1 MLSSWYSYS
10 GLIRRFKLPDFFLH
24 DTLKKELR
32 VIGIDDAPFDK
43 FDPLQ
48 KFVLVVAT
56 VFRGGS
62 FMDGM
67 LSTHV
72 EKDGEDATLRIVEM
86 INECKFKPQIQ
97 AIFLGGIAVAGF
109 NVINPISIYKE
120 TGIPVIVVIRDYP
133 DFKKIFSAL
142 EKLGM
147 NKKIGIIEKL
157 PKPVKIDS
165 IYIQNI
171 GISKKDCLKLLNITC
186 THSNIPEPLR
196 IAHLIAAGISEGESK
211 GRA

>member
-1 MLSSWYSYS
+1 MKRE
-10 GLIRRFKLPDFFLH
+10 I
-24 DTLKKELR
+24 R

-48 KFVLVVAT
+48 KYVLVVGT

-72 EKDGEDATLRIVEM
+72 EKDGDDATFRIVEM
-86 INECKFKPQIQ
+86 INNCRFKPQIR
-97 AIFLGGIAVAGF
+97 AIFLGGISVAGF
-109 NVINPISIYKE
+109 NVINPISLNKE
-120 TGIPVIVVIRDYP
+120 TGIPVIIVIRDYP
-133 DFKKIFSAL
+133 DYKKMFSAL

-147 NKKIGIIEKL
+147 KKKIAIIEKV
-157 PKPVKIDS
+157 PKPSKVDD
-165 IYIQNI
+165 IYVQNI

-186 THSNIPEPLR
+186 THSNFPEPLR
-196 IAHLIAAGISEGESK
+196 VAHLIAAGISEGESR

>member
-1 MLSSWYSYS
+1 M
-10 GLIRRFKLPDFFLH
+10 
-24 DTLKKELR
+24 KKELR

-48 KFVLVVAT
+48 KFVLVVGT

-67 LSTHV
+67 ISCYV
-72 EKDGEDATLRIVEM
+72 EKDGEDASLRIIEM
-86 INECKFKPQIQ
+86 INDSRFKPQIQ
-97 AIFLGGIAVAGF
+97 AIFLNGIAVAGF
-109 NVINPISIYKE
+109 NVINPVVVNKE

-133 DFKKIFSAL
+133 DYKKIFSAL

-147 NKKIGIIEKL
+147 QKKISIIQKM
-157 PKPVKIDS
+157 PKPVKVNNV
-165 IYIQNI
+165 YVQNI
-171 GISKKDCLKLLNITC
+171 GISRKDTLKLLNITC

-196 IAHLIAAGISEGESK
+196 VAHLVASGIVEGQSR

>member
-1 MLSSWYSYS
+1 MK
-10 GLIRRFKLPDFFLH
+10 R
-24 DTLKKELR
+24 ELR

-48 KFVLVVAT
+48 KYVLVVGT

-62 FMDGM
+62 FLDGM

-86 INECKFKPQIQ
+86 INECKFKPQLQ
-97 AIFLGGIAVAGF
+97 AIFLNGVAVAGF
-109 NVINPISIYKE
+109 NVINPITMNKE

-133 DFKKIFSAL
+133 DFKKMFSAL

-147 NKKIGIIEKL
+147 QKKIGIIEKL
-157 PKPVKIDS
+157 PKPSKVDD
-165 IYIQNI
+165 IYVQSI
-171 GISKKDCLKLLNITC
+171 GISRKDTLKLLNITR
-186 THSNIPEPLR
+186 THSHIPEPLR
-196 IAHLIAAGISEGESK
+196 VAHLIASGISDGESR

>member
-1 MLSSWYSYS
+1 MK
-10 GLIRRFKLPDFFLH
+10 R
-24 DTLKKELR
+24 ELR

-48 KFVLVVAT
+48 KFVLVVGT

-67 LSTHV
+67 LSVHV
-72 EKDGEDATLRIVEM
+72 EKDGEDATLKIIEM
-86 INECKFKPQIQ
+86 INDSRFKPQIQ
-97 AIFLGGIAVAGF
+97 AIFLNGIAVAGF
-109 NVINPISIYKE
+109 NVINPVVVNKE
-120 TGIPVIVVIRDYP
+120 TGIPVIVIIRDYP
-133 DFKKIFSAL
+133 DYKKIFSAL

-147 NKKIGIIEKL
+147 QKKIGIIAKL
-157 PKPVKIDS
+157 PKPTKISDVYVQS
-165 IYIQNI
+165 I
-171 GISKKDCLKLLNITC
+171 GISKENTEKLLKICC

-196 IAHLIAAGISEGESK
+196 VAHLVASGIVEGQSK

>member
-1 MLSSWYSYS
+1 M
-10 GLIRRFKLPDFFLH
+10 
-24 DTLKKELR
+24 KKELR

-48 KFVLVVAT
+48 KYVLVVGT
-56 VFRGGS
+56 IFRGGS

-86 INECKFKPQIQ
+86 INNCKFKPQLQ

-109 NVINPISIYKE
+109 NVINPITLNKE
-120 TGIPVIVVIRDYP
+120 TGIPVVVVIRDYP
-133 DFKKIFSAL
+133 DFKKMFSAL
-142 EKLGM
+142 EKIGM
-147 NKKIGIIEKL
+147 KNKISIIEKL
-157 PKPVKIDS
+157 PKPSKVNK

-171 GISKKDCLKLLNITC
+171 GISRKDCLKLLNITC

-196 IAHLIAAGISEGESK
+196 VAHLIAAGISDGESR

>member
-1 MLSSWYSYS
+1 M
-10 GLIRRFKLPDFFLH
+10 
-24 DTLKKELR
+24 KKELR

-48 KFVLVVAT
+48 EYVLVIGT

-86 INECKFKPQIQ
+86 INECKFKPQLQ
-97 AIFLGGIAVAGF
+97 AIFLNGVAVAGF
-109 NVINPISIYKE
+109 NVINPVTLNKE
-120 TGIPVIVVIRDYP
+120 TGIPVVVVIRDYP
-133 DFKKIFSAL
+133 DYKKMFAAL

-147 NKKIGIIEKL
+147 QKKIGIIEKL
-157 PKPVKIDS
+157 PKPSKVDD
-165 IYIQNI
+165 IYVQNI
-171 GISKKDCLKLLNITC
+171 GISRKETLKLLNITR
-186 THSNIPEPLR
+186 TQSHIPEPLR
-196 IAHLIAAGISEGESK
+196 VAHLIAAGISEGESR

>member
-1 MLSSWYSYS
+1 MKS
-10 GLIRRFKLPDFFLH
+10 R
-24 DTLKKELR
+24 LKKELR

-48 KFVLVVAT
+48 RFVLVVGT

-72 EKDGEDATLRIVEM
+72 EKDGEDATFRIVEM
-86 INECKFKPQIQ
+86 INNCKFKPQLQ

-109 NVINPISIYKE
+109 NVINPISLNKE
-120 TGIPVIVVIRDYP
+120 TGIPVVVVIRDYP
-133 DFKKIFSAL
+133 DYKKIFSAL
-142 EKLGM
+142 EKIGM
-147 NKKIGIIEKL
+147 KKKINIIEKL
-157 PKPVKIDS
+157 PKPIKINS
-165 IYIQNI
+165 IYVQNI
-171 GISKKDCLKLLNITC
+171 GIGKKDTLKLLNITC
-186 THSNIPEPLR
+186 THSNFPEPLR
-196 IAHLIAAGISEGESK
+196 VAHLIAAGISEGESR

>member
-1 MLSSWYSYS
+1 MK
-10 GLIRRFKLPDFFLH
+10 R
-24 DTLKKELR
+24 ELR

-48 KFVLVVAT
+48 KYVFVVGT

-72 EKDGEDATLRIVEM
+72 EKDGEDATFRIVEM
-86 INECKFKPQIQ
+86 INNCKFKPQLQ
-97 AIFLGGIAVAGF
+97 ALFLGGIAVAGF
-109 NVINPISIYKE
+109 NVINPITLNKE
-120 TGIPVIVVIRDYP
+120 TGIPVIIVIRDYP

-142 EKLGM
+142 EKIGM
-147 NKKIGIIEKL
+147 KKKIGIIEKL
-157 PKPVKIDS
+157 PKPSKVNS

-171 GISKKDCLKLLNITC
+171 GISKKDSLKLLNITC

-196 IAHLIAAGISEGESK
+196 VAHLIASGVSEGESR

>member
-1 MLSSWYSYS
+1 MK
-10 GLIRRFKLPDFFLH
+10 R
-24 DTLKKELR
+24 ELR

-48 KFVLVVAT
+48 KYVLVVGT

-67 LSTHV
+67 LSCKV

-86 INECKFKPQIQ
+86 INNCKFKLQLQ
-97 AIFLGGIAVAGF
+97 VIFLDGIAVAGF
-109 NVINPISIYKE
+109 NVINPKSVYKE

-133 DFKKIFSAL
+133 DYKKMFSAL

-147 NKKIGIIEKL
+147 QKKIDIIKKMT
-157 PKPVKIDS
+157 KPVEMNN
-165 IYIQNI
+165 IYVQCV
-171 GISKKDCLKLLNITC
+171 GISKDKAKKILKICC
-186 THSNIPEPLR
+186 THSNLPEAIR
-196 IAHLIAAGISEGESK
+196 VAHLVASGVSEGESR

>member
-1 MLSSWYSYS
+1 MK
-10 GLIRRFKLPDFFLH
+10 R
-24 DTLKKELR
+24 ELR

-48 KFVLVVAT
+48 KYVLVVGT
-56 VFRGGS
+56 IFRGGS

-72 EKDGEDATLRIVEM
+72 EKDGEDATFRIVEM
-86 INECKFKPQIQ
+86 INNCKFKPQLQ

-109 NVINPISIYKE
+109 NVINPIVVNKE

-133 DFKKIFSAL
+133 DYKKMFTAL
-142 EKLGM
+142 EKIGM
-147 NKKIGIIEKL
+147 KKKISIIEKL
-157 PKPVKIDS
+157 PKPTKVNS

-171 GISKKDCLKLLNITC
+171 GISKKDSLKLLNITC
-186 THSNIPEPLR
+186 THSNFPEPLR
-196 IAHLIAAGISEGESK
+196 VAHLIAAGISEGESR